1 MSTWREKARCRKA
14 DTDRELNPDADPN
27 LFVDTVYGERAGA
40 REVRHSKAAE
50 FCVRCTVRDEC
61 RAEGLANSEEGVWG
75 QWLMPMPRLLG
86 RGGGERGVKTL
97 FGSYKA
103 RFTAGVTDAIGD
115 TAGHISIR
123 SEQSFGMSL
132 SRLVNVRENGCG
144 RGCGTPAAAPL
155 TRLEQ
160 EWHVS

>member
-1 MSTWREKARCRKA
+1 MSA
-14 DTDRELNPDADPN
+14 
-27 LFVDTVYGERAGA
+27 
-40 REVRHSKAAE
+40 
-50 FCVRCTVRDEC
+50 
-61 RAEGLANSEEGVWG
+61 
-75 QWLMPMPRLLG
+75 
-86 RGGGERGVKTL
+86 L

-103 RFTAGVTDAIGD
+103 RFKTGVTDATSD
-115 TAGHISIR
+115 TAGRIPIR

-155 TRLEQ
+155 NPFDE